1 MNASAAVWRGDNVV
15 ERGRA
20 AVSSLCDIFMIL
32 RRGPRALPLFLSPSL
47 AFRSQGEAFCER
59 CRLQLEEKVLGLC
72 LPLCLQQLHPLE
84 HPADELL
91 LLLDAQGVGLQ
102 RPLQLRIRI

>member
-1 MNASAAVWRGDNVV
+1 MESGDGDVTCAAP
-15 ERGRA
+15 
-20 AVSSLCDIFMIL
+20 
-32 RRGPRALPLFLSPSL
+32 RRLTFYGGPRALSLFLSPSSL